1 MVMAMG
7 TDMGMEVTRTS
18 MMTILGLPPML
29 MDLMVDIFTLL
40 MDLARLFMLTDML
53 LTVYTEFMEVMEDTD
68 FTEVMVFMED
78 MQDTVDLMDTLAM
91 VVTVDMAVIIDR
103 IFRRV
108 MHELALDFIA
118 YQNLRKTLL
127 NKQLYTFIKK

>member
-53 LTVYTEFMEVMEDTD
+53 LTVYTEFTEVMEDTD

-91 VVTVDMAVIIDR
+91 VVMVDMAVIIDR

-108 MHELALDFIA
+108 MHELALDFIVD
-118 YQNLRKTLL
+118 QNLRTTLL